1 MQGRSRLLSR
11 SGVGRR
17 GVIAA
22 ILALAL
28 LGIVIHLVSANK
40 PEKGRGRE
48 AALPV
53 LASTVGQKDIPVQLS
68 AIGKVEAYATV
79 SIKIR
84 VTGELTQVH
93 FREGQEVKKGDLLFT
108 IDPRPYQAALDEA
121 QARLERDTALL
132 AKAEK
137 DAERYSQLVK
147 GDYVSAD
154 RYEQARSSADALS
167 ATVAADKAQVDSAR
181 LQLGYCYIRSPLT
194 GRTGSLLVKQ
204 GSMIKANEDTG
215 MMDIA
220 QIQPIYVSFSV
231 PERNLPAIKKY
242 MAQGPLKVE
251 ARPPEVTQTLE
262 EGTLTFID
270 NQVNRQT
277 GTILLKGTF
286 GNQEK
291 HLWPGQFVNVVLTL
305 TVRPDATVVP
315 AQAIQVGQQGQ
326 FVYVI
331 KSDLTVES
339 RPVVIFTTL
348 DGEAVVEKGLTPGEQ
363 VVTDGQLRL
372 MPGAKEEIKDG
383 LLNDQAKRT

>member
-1 MQGRSRLLSR
+1 
-11 SGVGRR
+11 
-17 GVIAA
+17 
-22 ILALAL
+22 
-28 LGIVIHLVSANK
+28 
-40 PEKGRGRE
+40 
-48 AALPV
+48 
-53 LASTVGQKDIPVQLS
+53 
-68 AIGKVEAYATV
+68 
-79 SIKIR
+79 
-84 VTGELTQVH
+84 
-93 FREGQEVKKGDLLFT
+93 VKKGDLLFT

-137 DAERYSQLVK
+137 DAERYSQLVQ

-154 RYEQARSSADALS
+154 RYEQARSTADALK
-167 ATVAADKAQVDSAR
+167 ATVSADKAQVESAR
-181 LQLGYCYIRSPLT
+181 LQLSYCYIRSPFT

-231 PERNLPAIKKY
+231 PEQNLPAIKEY

-251 ARPPEVTQTLE
+251 AVPPEAAQPPE

-286 GNQEK
+286 ANTEK

-305 TVRPDATVVP
+305 TTRPNATVVP

-331 KSDLTVES
+331 KPDLTVEP
-339 RPVVIFTTL
+339 RPVVISTTL

-372 MPGAKEEIKDG
+372 MPGAKVEIKDG
-383 LLNDQAKRT
+383 LLNNQEKRT

>member
-1 MQGRSRLLSR
+1 MQANSRLLSR
-11 SGVGRR
+11 SGLGRR

-40 PEKGRGRE
+40 PEKAKGRE
-48 AALPV
+48 AVVPV
-53 LASTVGQKDIPVQLS
+53 LAGMVAQKDIPVQLL
-68 AIGKVEAYATV
+68 AIGRVEAYATV

-108 IDPRPYQAALDEA
+108 IDPRPSQVALDEA
-121 QARLERDTALL
+121 QARLDRDSALL

-137 DAERYSQLVK
+137 DAERYAQLVR

-154 RYEQARSSADALS
+154 RYEQARSSADALR
-167 ATVAADKAQVDSAR
+167 ATVAADKAQVDSAH
-181 LQLGYCYIRSPLT
+181 LQLGYCYIRSPIT
-194 GRTGSLLVKQ
+194 GRTGSLLIKQ
-204 GSMIKANEDTG
+204 GSMINANEDTG

-231 PERNLPAIKKY
+231 PEQNLPDIKEY
-242 MAQGPLKVE
+242 MAQRPLKVE
-251 ARPPEVTQTLE
+251 AAPPQVAKPLE

-286 GNQEK
+286 ANKEK

-305 TVRPDATVVP
+305 TTRTNATVVP

-331 KSDLTVES
+331 KPDFTVEP
-339 RPVVIFTTL
+339 RPVVISTTL
-348 DGEAVVEKGLTPGEQ
+348 GGEAVVEKGLTPGEQ

-372 MPGAKEEIKDG
+372 MPGAKVEIKDG
-383 LLNDQAKRT
+383 LLNGQEKRT

>member
-1 MQGRSRLLSR
+1 MQAGSRLLNR

-17 GVIAA
+17 GVIVA
-22 ILALAL
+22 ILALAI

-40 PEKGRGRE
+40 PEKARGRE
-48 AALPV
+48 AVVPV
-53 LASTVGQKDIPVQLS
+53 LAGTVGQKDIPVQLL
-68 AIGKVEAYATV
+68 AIGKVEAYGTV

-154 RYEQARSSADALS
+154 RYEQARSTADALR

-194 GRTGSLLVKQ
+194 GRTGSLLIKQ

-231 PERNLPAIKKY
+231 PEQNLPNVKEY
-242 MAQGPLKVE
+242 MTQRPLRVE
-251 ARPPEVTQTLE
+251 ASPPGVTQPLE

-286 GNQEK
+286 PNKEK

-305 TVRPDATVVP
+305 TTRPRATVVP
-315 AQAIQVGQQGQ
+315 AQAIQVGQEGQ

-331 KSDLTVES
+331 KPDFTVEP
-339 RPVVIFTTL
+339 RPVVISTTL
-348 DGEAVVEKGLTPGEQ
+348 DSEAVVEKGLTPGER

-372 MPGAKEEIKDG
+372 MPGAKVEIKDG
-383 LLNDQAKRT
+383 LLNGQEKRT

>member
-1 MQGRSRLLSR
+1 
-11 SGVGRR
+11 
-17 GVIAA
+17 VIAG
-22 ILALAL
+22 ILALAI

-40 PEKGRGRE
+40 PEKAKGRDV
-48 AALPV
+48 AVPV
-53 LASTVGQKDIPVQLS
+53 LAGTVGQKDVPVQLL

-84 VTGELTQVH
+84 VTGEITQVH
-93 FREGQEVKKGDLLFT
+93 FQEGQEVKKGDLLFT
-108 IDPRPYQAALDEA
+108 IDPRPYQAALEEA

-154 RYEQARSSADALS
+154 RYEQARSSADALK
-167 ATVAADKAQVDSAR
+167 ATVAADKAQVDSAH
-181 LQLGYCYIRSPLT
+181 LQLGYCYIRSPIT
-194 GRTGSLLVKQ
+194 GRTGSLLIKQ

-231 PERNLPAIKKY
+231 PEQNLPDIKEY
-242 MAQGPLKVE
+242 MAQRPLKVE
-251 ARPPEVTQTLE
+251 AAPPQITQPLE

-286 GNQEK
+286 ANK
-291 HLWPGQFVNVVLTL
+291 DKRLWPGQFVNVVLTL
-305 TVRPDATVVP
+305 TTRTNATVVP

-331 KSDLTVES
+331 KPDFTVEP
-339 RPVVIFTTL
+339 RPVVISTTL
-348 DGEAVVEKGLTPGEQ
+348 GGEAVVEKGLTPGER

-372 MPGAKEEIKDG
+372 MPGAKVEIKEG
-383 LLNDQAKRT
+383 LLNGQEKRT

>member
-1 MQGRSRLLSR
+1 
-11 SGVGRR
+11 
-17 GVIAA
+17 VIVA
-22 ILALAL
+22 ILALAI

-40 PEKGRGRE
+40 PEKARGRE
-48 AALPV
+48 AVVPV
-53 LASTVGQKDIPVQLS
+53 LAGTVGQKAVPVQLL

-154 RYEQARSSADALS
+154 RYEQARSSADALR

-194 GRTGSLLVKQ
+194 GRTGSLLIKQ

-231 PERNLPAIKKY
+231 PEQNLPNVKEY
-242 MAQGPLKVE
+242 MTQRPLKVE
-251 ARPPEVTQTLE
+251 ATLPGVPESLE
-262 EGTLTFID
+262 VGTLTFID

-286 GNQEK
+286 ANKEK

-305 TVRPDATVVP
+305 TTRPRATVVP

-331 KSDLTVES
+331 KPDLTVEP
-339 RPVVIFTTL
+339 RPVVISTTL
-348 DGEAVVEKGLTPGEQ
+348 DGEAVVEKGLTPGER

-372 MPGAKEEIKDG
+372 MPGAKVEIKDG
-383 LLNDQAKRT
+383 LLNGQEKQT

>member
-1 MQGRSRLLSR
+1 MQAGSRLLGR
-11 SGVGRR
+11 SGLGRR

-22 ILALAL
+22 ILALAI
-28 LGIVIHLVSANK
+28 LGIVIHLVSANR
-40 PEKGRGRE
+40 PEKAKGRE
-48 AALPV
+48 TVVPV
-53 LASTVGQKDIPVQLS
+53 LAGPVGQKDVPLQLL
-68 AIGKVEAYATV
+68 AIGRVEAYATV

-84 VTGELTQVH
+84 VTGEITQVH

-137 DAERYSQLVK
+137 DAERYSQLVQ

-154 RYEQARSSADALS
+154 RYEQARSTADALK
-167 ATVAADKAQVDSAR
+167 ATVAADKAQVESAR
-181 LQLGYCYIRSPLT
+181 LQLSYCYIRSPFT

-231 PERNLPAIKKY
+231 PEQNLPAIKEY

-251 ARPPEVTQTLE
+251 AVPPEAAQPPE

-286 GNQEK
+286 ANTEK

-305 TVRPDATVVP
+305 TTRPNATVVP

-331 KSDLTVES
+331 KPDLTVEP
-339 RPVVIFTTL
+339 RPVVISTTL

-372 MPGAKEEIKDG
+372 MPGAKVEIKDG
-383 LLNDQAKRT
+383 LLNNQEKRT

>member
-1 MQGRSRLLSR
+1 MQGGSRLLSR

-17 GVIAA
+17 GAIAA
-22 ILALAL
+22 ILALAI

-40 PEKGRGRE
+40 PEKAKGRE
-48 AALPV
+48 AVVPV
-53 LASTVGQKDIPVQLS
+53 LAATVGEKDVPVQLP

-121 QARLERDTALL
+121 QARLERDRALL

-137 DAERYSQLVK
+137 DAERYSELVK

-167 ATVAADKAQVDSAR
+167 ATVAADKAQVESVR

-215 MMDIA
+215 MMDIT

-231 PERNLPAIKKY
+231 PEQNLPAIKEY
-242 MAQGPLKVE
+242 MAHQPLKVE
-251 ARPPEVTQTLE
+251 ASLPGVAQTVGA
-262 EGTLTFID
+262 GTLTFID
-270 NQVNRQT
+270 NQVNGQT

-286 GNQEK
+286 ANRQK

-305 TVRPDATVVP
+305 TTRPRATVVP

-331 KSDLTVES
+331 KPDLTVEP
-339 RPVVIFTTL
+339 RPVVISTTL

-372 MPGAKEEIKDG
+372 MPGAKVEVKGG
-383 LLNDQAKRT
+383 LLNGQEKRS

>member
-1 MQGRSRLLSR
+1 MQANFRLLSR

-22 ILALAL
+22 ILALAII
-28 LGIVIHLVSANK
+28 GVVIHLVSANK
-40 PEKGRGRE
+40 PEKAKGRE
-48 AALPV
+48 AVVPV
-53 LASTVGQKDIPVQLS
+53 LAGTVGQKDIPLQLC

-108 IDPRPYQAALDEA
+108 IDPRPCQVALDEA
-121 QARLERDTALL
+121 QARLGRDTALL

-137 DAERYSQLVK
+137 DAERYAELVK

-154 RYEQARSSADALS
+154 RYEQARSSADALR
-167 ATVAADKAQVDSAR
+167 ATVAADKAQVESAS
-181 LQLGYCYIRSPLT
+181 LQLGYCYIRSPIT
-194 GRTGSLLVKQ
+194 GRTGSLLIKQ

-231 PERNLPAIKKY
+231 PEQNLPAIKEY
-242 MAQGPLKVE
+242 MAQRPLKVE
-251 ARPPEVTQTLE
+251 AAPPQITQPLE

-286 GNQEK
+286 ANKEK

-305 TVRPDATVVP
+305 TTRANATVVP

-331 KSDLTVES
+331 KPDLTVEP
-339 RPVVIFTTL
+339 RPVVISTTL
-348 DGEAVVEKGLTPGEQ
+348 GGEAVVEKGLTPGEQ

-372 MPGAKEEIKDG
+372 MPGAKVEIKEG
-383 LLNDQAKRT
+383 LLNGQENRT

>member
-48 AALPV
+48 AAVPV

-372 MPGAKEEIKDG
+372 MPGAKVEIKDG

>member
-1 MQGRSRLLSR
+1 MQVSSRLLSR

-17 GVIAA
+17 GVIAG
-22 ILALAL
+22 ILAFAI

-40 PEKGRGRE
+40 PEKARGRE
-48 AALPV
+48 AVVPV
-53 LASTVGQKDIPVQLS
+53 LAGMVGQKDIPVQLL

-154 RYEQARSSADALS
+154 RYEQARSSADALR

-194 GRTGSLLVKQ
+194 GRTGSLLIKQ

-231 PERNLPAIKKY
+231 PEQNLPNVKEY
-242 MAQGPLKVE
+242 MTQRPLKVE
-251 ARPPEVTQTLE
+251 ATPPGVPESLE

-286 GNQEK
+286 ANKEK

-305 TVRPDATVVP
+305 TTRPRATVVP
-315 AQAIQVGQQGQ
+315 AQAIQVGQEGQ

-331 KSDLTVES
+331 KPDLTVEP
-339 RPVVIFTTL
+339 RPVVISATL
-348 DGEAVVEKGLTPGEQ
+348 DGEAVVEKGLTPGER

-372 MPGAKEEIKDG
+372 MPGAKVEIKDG
-383 LLNDQAKRT
+383 LLNGQEKRT

>member
-1 MQGRSRLLSR
+1 VNLQLIRERG
-11 SGVGRR
+11 SGKR
-17 GVIAA
+17 GVIVGV
-22 ILALAL
+22 LALTII
-28 LGIVIHLVSANK
+28 GIVIHFVFADK
-40 PEKGRGRE
+40 REKAKGRE
-48 AALPV
+48 AVVPV
-53 LASTVGQKDIPVQLS
+53 LAGTVIQKDIPVQLL
-68 AIGKVEAYATV
+68 AIGRVEAYATV

-84 VTGELTQVH
+84 VTGEITQVH

-154 RYEQARSSADALS
+154 RYEQARSSADALR
-167 ATVAADKAQVDSAR
+167 ATVASDKAQVDSAR
-181 LQLGYCYIRSPLT
+181 LQLGYCYIRSPFT

-231 PERNLPAIKKY
+231 PEQNLPAIKEY
-242 MAQGPLKVE
+242 MAQRPLKVE
-251 ARPPEVTQTLE
+251 AVPPEVTQPPE

-286 GNQEK
+286 TNKEK

-305 TVRPDATVVP
+305 TTRPNATVVAAP
-315 AQAIQVGQQGQ
+315 AIQVGQQGQ

-331 KSDLTVES
+331 KPDLTVEP
-339 RPVVIFTTL
+339 RPVVISTTL
-348 DGEAVVEKGLTPGEQ
+348 AGEAVVEKGLTPGER

-372 MPGAKEEIKDG
+372 MPGAKVEIKEG
-383 LLNDQAKRT
+383 LLNDQEKRT

>member
-1 MQGRSRLLSR
+1 
-11 SGVGRR
+11 
-17 GVIAA
+17 
-22 ILALAL
+22 
-28 LGIVIHLVSANK
+28 
-40 PEKGRGRE
+40 
-48 AALPV
+48 
-53 LASTVGQKDIPVQLS
+53 
-68 AIGKVEAYATV
+68 
-79 SIKIR
+79 
-84 VTGELTQVH
+84 
-93 FREGQEVKKGDLLFT
+93 
-108 IDPRPYQAALDEA
+108 
-121 QARLERDTALL
+121 
-132 AKAEK
+132 
-137 DAERYSQLVK
+137 VK

-154 RYEQARSSADALS
+154 RYEQARSTADALR

-231 PERNLPAIKKY
+231 PEKNLPAIKEH
-242 MAQGPLKVE
+242 MGQRPLKVK
-251 ARPPEVTQTLE
+251 AVPPDVTQPLE

-286 GNQEK
+286 ANKEK

-305 TVRPDATVVP
+305 TTRPNATVVP

-331 KSDLTVES
+331 KPDLTVEP
-339 RPVVIFTTL
+339 RPVVISTTL

-372 MPGAKEEIKDG
+372 MPGAKVEIKDG
-383 LLNDQAKRT
+383 LHNGQEKRT